1 MLISQLRPNFCTVLD
16 SEFYVNYVQIKLGKK
31 DMELPPLKCGL
42 LKQCQLILMTCTLVD
57 PYMIKD

>member
-31 DMELPPLKCGL
+31 DMELPPLKCGFSET
-42 LKQCQLILMTCTLVD
+42 MPVD
-57 PYMIKD
+57 PYDLHISGPLHD